1 MGELGGRVHL
11 RPIGGG
17 KEWEAVPETEKAPST
32 REGTECPPGRQEQQ
46 QSVWAVKRVIG
57 RYAGV
62 LFIIMI
68 SGSCGLVI
76 GMALALDP

>member
-1 MGELGGRVHL
+1 MR
-11 RPIGGG
+11 
-17 KEWEAVPETEKAPST
+17 AV
-32 REGTECPPGRQEQQ
+32 
-46 QSVWAVKRVIG
+46 G

-76 GMALALDP
+76 GMALAVGQQTGRPGRVLIPRLPHPRTGRPPKPVSATLHYPEGVLA